1 MKNKTKGISRILTA
15 FLAVMLCVTAFS
27 IPAFAYGSDP
37 AGEAAE
43 TTGGIEPGKEE
54 TGKADT
60 TADTDKPEA
69 DKEAE
74 PLAESDLADLFSALF
89 GSKVSITAT
98 DDGIQITTGSAEE
111 KAPGQTGTVTTNGG
125 NLNVRTGAGLDNN
138 AFTQL
143 PNGATVEVIGTDG
156 DWIQV
161 LLPERVGYVHSDYLT
176 VTDAKPEVG
185 ATGGGSF
192 SLSLDKE
199 ELSSLW
205 ELFTGS
211 GGSAALTPDGN
222 LSLIDDIGS
231 ATQTGKQFITVE
243 TKTGN
248 VFYLIIDRDDE
259 GEETVHFLNQV
270 DEADLLALMED
281 GESTTT
287 AAVCICTTKCKAG
300 AVNTNCP
307 VCKTNMTECCGPEPQ
322 EDQPEETEA
331 PQEEDK
337 SSGSGAGGL
346 IVFLVVALAGGGAA
360 LYYFKFRKPKTE
372 TKGSDDLDEYDF
384 GDDED
389 LEDEEPET
397 EFDPDTDFAEEQED
411 EE

>member
-27 IPAFAYGSDP
+27 LPAFAYGADP
-37 AGEAAE
+37 TGEAAE
-43 TTGGIEPGKEE
+43 TTGGIEPGEEE

-60 TADTDKPEA
+60 AAATDKPEA

-98 DDGIQITTGSAEE
+98 DAGIQITTGSAEE
-111 KAPGQTGTVTTNGG
+111 KSPGQTGTVTTNGG

-161 LLPERVGYVHSDYLT
+161 LLPERVGYVYSDYLIVSDT
-176 VTDAKPEVG
+176 KAE

-205 ELFTGS
+205 ELFTSS
-211 GGSAALTPDGN
+211 GDSAALTPDGN

-231 ATQTGKQFITVE
+231 AAQTGKQFITVE

-281 GESTTT
+281 GNNT
-287 AAVCICTTKCKAG
+287 APAASCTCTTKCKAG

-307 VCKTNMTECCGPEPQ
+307 ICKTNMTECCGPEPQ
-322 EDQPEETEA
+322 EEQPEETEA
-331 PQEEDK
+331 PQEEAK
-337 SSGSGAGGL
+337 NSGSGAGGL

-360 LYYFKFRKPKTE
+360 LYYFKFRKPKAE

-397 EFDPDTDFAEEQED
+397 EFDPEADFVSEQED

>member
-27 IPAFAYGSDP
+27 LPAFAYGADP
-37 AGEAAE
+37 TGEAAE

-60 TADTDKPEA
+60 AAATDKPEA

-98 DDGIQITTGSAEE
+98 DDSIQITTGSAEE

-156 DWIQV
+156 DWIQI
-161 LLPERVGYVHSDYLT
+161 LLPERVGYVYSDYLT
-176 VTDAKPEVG
+176 VSDTKTE

-205 ELFTGS
+205 ELFTGN

-231 ATQTGKQFITVE
+231 AAQTGKQFITVE

-281 GESTTT
+281 GNNT
-287 AAVCICTTKCKAG
+287 APAASCTCTTKCKAG

-322 EDQPEETEA
+322 EEQPEETEA
-331 PQEEDK
+331 PQEEAK
-337 SSGSGAGGL
+337 NSGSGAGGL
-346 IVFLVVALAGGGAA
+346 IVFLIVALAGGGAA

-397 EFDPDTDFAEEQED
+397 EFDPEADFVSEQED